1 MNGSNKIKTIL
12 LISLLVLILGI
23 IITGML
29 FLMISSNNQKSKIDK
44 LDQTVSNLESTIN
57 YLQNNKET
65 SENDIENEN
74 IIENNNK

>member
-1 MNGSNKIKTIL
+1 MNGSNKIKTTL